1 MHCLKSVQIR
11 SYFWS
16 VFSCIRI
23 EYGDLRIFVFNPN
36 TGKYNFVWFKQ
47 NEKKTDFVIYQNKVL
62 GRYKRQNENSKK
74 SLIKFSYGYLRT
86 IAKDHNAKKMLITS
100 SLDAIYIAVI
110 HKSVL
115 DIRAKSSHTQH

>member
-1 MHCLKSVQIR
+1 M
-11 SYFWS
+11 
-16 VFSCIRI
+16 
-23 EYGDLRIFVFNPN
+23 
-36 TGKYNFVWFKQ
+36 KQ

-86 IAKDHNAKKMLITS
+86 IAQDHNAKKMLITS

>member
-1 MHCLKSVQIR
+1 MKRDMSSHISSSHISSSSRLVSR
-11 SYFWS
+11 R
-16 VFSCIRI
+16 RI
-23 EYGDLRIFVFNPN
+23 SRICRRIFCLIE
-36 TGKYNFVWFKQ
+36 TKLKK
-47 NEKKTDFVIYQNKVL
+47 KKTDFVIYQNKVL

-86 IAKDHNAKKMLITS
+86 IAKNHNAKKMLITT

>member
-1 MHCLKSVQIR
+1 M
-11 SYFWS
+11 
-16 VFSCIRI
+16 
-23 EYGDLRIFVFNPN
+23 
-36 TGKYNFVWFKQ
+36 KQ

-115 DIRAKSSHTQH
+115 DIKAKSSHTQH